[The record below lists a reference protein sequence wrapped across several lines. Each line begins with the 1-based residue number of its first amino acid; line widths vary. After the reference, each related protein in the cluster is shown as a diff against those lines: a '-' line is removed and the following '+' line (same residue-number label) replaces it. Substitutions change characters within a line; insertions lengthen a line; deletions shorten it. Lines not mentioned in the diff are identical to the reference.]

1 MVDVTVAPATH
12 DRKLRD
18 RHAGTRHDH
27 LGTILGNT
35 LLLVL
40 RADDEARDVVQEDQ
54 WRPSL
59 QPRPQTHASPAEAM
73 LRRDSRSGHWVAA
86 TVRCAALRSIDVAAA
101 STERIGAHVLVF
113 AGARLALSPGRPH
126 SPIKWYVC
134 GLGLSLC
141 ERTTHAVSDQ
151 GIDRVLGVGVG
162 TACLAAVLYE
172 MCSLDRRLREE
183 HAVVADDPHWVA
195 VEVRKPTHERGACA
209 APSGDSE

>member
-18 RHAGTRHDH
+18 RHAGNRHDH

-59 QPRPQTHASPAEAM
+59 QPRPQTHASPGEAM

-86 TVRCAALRSIDVAAA
+86 TVRCAALRGIDVAAA
-101 STERIGAHVLVF
+101 STERNWCTRARVRGCPFGAKSRPTALPYKVVCMRTWPKLV
-113 AGARLALSPGRPH
+113 
-126 SPIKWYVC
+126 
-134 GLGLSLC
+134 
-141 ERTTHAVSDQ
+141 
-151 GIDRVLGVGVG
+151 
-162 TACLAAVLYE
+162 
-172 MCSLDRRLREE
+172 
-183 HAVVADDPHWVA
+183 
-195 VEVRKPTHERGACA
+195 
-209 APSGDSE
+209 